1 MSGMTSVADFLLA
14 ALIVVGLYMVAT
26 SRLAACVRG
35 SALQGLIL
43 AALPLA
49 LEQAHGGCLPSTH
62 VIVLALGALLIKAT
76 LIPRLLL
83 RSMREAG
90 VRREVEPMASLHASI
105 LAGTALVGLAFW
117 LAGDMPLPMPVASRL
132 LVPAAI
138 ANVLLG
144 FLLVVARRQA
154 ITQVLGYLVLENG
167 VFVFGL
173 GLASQQPI
181 VVEMSVLLDVLVGV
195 FVMGIAINHI
205 SQTFD
210 HVDTGAL
217 ASLRE

>member
-1 MSGMTSVADFLLA
+1 MSSVADFLLA

-26 SRLAACVRG
+26 SRLAACVRA
-35 SALQGLIL
+35 SAVQGLVL
-43 AALPLA
+43 GALPIA
-49 LEQAHGGCLPSTH
+49 LEWTSGLHPLSVH
-62 VIVLALGALLIKAT
+62 VVLLALGAFGIKAVA
-76 LIPRLLL
+76 IPRLLL
-83 RSMREAG
+83 HSIREAG
-90 VRREVEPMASLHASI
+90 VRREVEPMTSLHVSI
-105 LAGTALVGLAFW
+105 LGAAVLVALAFW
-117 LAGDMPLPMPVASRL
+117 LASEMALPFFLASRL

-154 ITQVLGYLVLENG
+154 ITQVVGYLVLENG

-181 VVEMSVLLDVLVGV
+181 VVELSVLLDLLVGV

-210 HVDTGAL
+210 HMDTTAL
-217 ASLRE
+217 TSLRE

>member
-1 MSGMTSVADFLLA
+1 MNGGADFLLA
-14 ALIVVGLYMVAT
+14 ALIVAALYMVAT
-26 SRLAACVRG
+26 SRLVACVRA
-35 SALQGLIL
+35 SALQGVIL
-43 AALPLA
+43 ALLPLA
-49 LEQAHGGCLPSTH
+49 LEWADGPRPASLHIVVL
-62 VIVLALGALLIKAT
+62 VIGALSIKAIV
-76 LIPRLLL
+76 IPRLLL

-90 VRREVEPMASLHASI
+90 VRREVEPMVSLHASI
-105 LAGTALVGLAFW
+105 LAAAGLVGLAFW
-117 LAGDMPLPMPVASRL
+117 LATTMQLPFVVAARL
-132 LVPAAI
+132 LVPAAV

-154 ITQVLGYLVLENG
+154 ITQVVGYLALENG

-173 GLASQQPI
+173 GLARQQPV
-181 VVEMSVLLDVLVGV
+181 VVELSLLLDVLVGV

>member
-1 MSGMTSVADFLLA
+1 MSSIADFLLA
-14 ALIVVGLYMVAT
+14 ALIVAGLYMVAT
-26 SRLAACVRG
+26 SRLAACVRA
-35 SALQGLIL
+35 SAVQGVLL
-43 AALPLA
+43 GALPVALEWTAGFAAL
-49 LEQAHGGCLPSTH
+49 SVH
-62 VIVLALGALLIKAT
+62 VAVLALGAFAIKAVA
-76 LIPRLLL
+76 IPRLLL
-83 RSMREAG
+83 HSIREAG
-90 VRREVEPMASLHASI
+90 VRREVEPMTSLHVSI
-105 LAGTALVGLAFW
+105 LGAAGLVALAFW
-117 LAGDMPLPMPVASRL
+117 LAGAMALPFPVASRL

-154 ITQVLGYLVLENG
+154 ITQVVGYLVLENG

-181 VVEMSVLLDVLVGV
+181 VVELSVLLDLLVGV

-210 HVDTGAL
+210 HMDTTAL

>member
-1 MSGMTSVADFLLA
+1 MSSSADFLLA
-14 ALIVVGLYMVAT
+14 ALIVVALYMVAT
-26 SRLAACVRG
+26 SRLGACVRA
-35 SALQGLIL
+35 SALQGVIL
-43 AALPLA
+43 TLLPLA
-49 LEQAHGGCLPSTH
+49 LEWSDGLRPPSIH
-62 VIVLALGALLIKAT
+62 VVVLAVGALSIKAIS
-76 LIPRLLL
+76 IPWLLL

-90 VRREVEPMASLHASI
+90 VRREVEPMTSLHASI
-105 LAGTALVGLAFW
+105 LAAAVLVGLAFW
-117 LAGDMPLPMPVASRL
+117 LAQAMGSPFPVAARL

-154 ITQVLGYLVLENG
+154 ITQVVGYLVLENG

-173 GLASQQPI
+173 GLAGQQPI
-181 VVEMSVLLDVLVGV
+181 VVELSLLLDVLVGV

>member
-1 MSGMTSVADFLLA
+1 MSGGADFLLA
-14 ALIVVGLYMVAT
+14 ALIVVALYMVAT
-26 SRLAACVRG
+26 SRLRACVRA
-35 SALQGLIL
+35 SALQGIIL
-43 AALPLA
+43 ALLPLA
-49 LEQAHGGCLPSTH
+49 LEWTDGPRPPSLH
-62 VIVLALGALLIKAT
+62 IVVLMAGALSIKAVV
-76 LIPRLLL
+76 IPRLLFH
-83 RSMREAG
+83 SMRQAG
-90 VRREVEPMASLHASI
+90 VRREVEPMTSLHASI
-105 LAGTALVGLAFW
+105 LAAAVLVGLAFW
-117 LAGDMPLPMPVASRL
+117 LARQMALPVPVLSGL

-154 ITQVLGYLVLENG
+154 ITQVVGYLVLENG

-173 GLASQQPI
+173 GLAQQQPI
-181 VVEMSVLLDVLVGV
+181 VVELSLLLDLLVGV

>member
-1 MSGMTSVADFLLA
+1 MSNVADFLLA

-26 SRLAACVRG
+26 SRLGACVRA
-35 SALQGLIL
+35 SALQGIIL

-49 LEQAHGGCLPSTH
+49 LEWTHGVSRPSAHVVT
-62 VIVLALGALLIKAT
+62 LALGALLIKAT

-83 RSMREAG
+83 RSIREAG
-90 VRREVEPMASLHASI
+90 VRREVEPMTSLHASI
-105 LAGTALVGLAFW
+105 LAATALVALAFW
-117 LAGDMPLPMPVASRL
+117 LAAEMPLPTPVPARL
-132 LVPAAI
+132 LEPAAI

-154 ITQVLGYLVLENG
+154 ITQVVGYLVLENG

-181 VVEMSVLLDVLVGV
+181 LVEMSVLLDVLVGV

-205 SQTFD
+205 SETFD
-210 HVDTGAL
+210 HIDAGAL